1 MLQNWEEL
9 RKQARHLEN
18 EIDLKLVSFSKVGTS
33 LGSRDFTHENSDTV
47 PLLSSAASG
56 HVVDSMTE
64 EIEHLLSLLQQL
76 NDDMSECEGGGSS
89 RQHTLQRHRDILKDY
104 TAEFNKTRNNIESRR
119 QREELLGT
127 SGRGDSAST
136 DHKMKGAAASGG
148 GVNRR
153 ADFYL
158 KEHEHIRNSERLVS
172 DQINIAIRT
181 REELR
186 NQRGTLKSMQ
196 TRVTTLANRFPVLN
210 SLLQRIH
217 IRKRRDSIILGLV
230 IGTCTLL
237 LLLYTF
243 R

>member
-1 MLQNWEEL
+1 MLGWEEL

-47 PLLSSAASG
+47 PLLSSSASG

-64 EIEHLLSLLQQL
+64 EIEHLLGLLQQV
-76 NDDMSECEGGGSS
+76 NDEMIQSDGGGAS

-104 TAEFNKTRNNIESRR
+104 TAEFSKTRNNIESRR
-119 QREELLGT
+119 QRDELLGGST
-127 SGRGDSAST
+127 RAAGDNLNKSSL
-136 DHKMKGAAASGG
+136 
-148 GVNRR
+148 NRR
-153 ADFYL
+153 SDMFL
-158 KEHEHIRNSERLVS
+158 KEHDHIQNSERLIG

-186 NQRGTLKSMQ
+186 NQRTTLKAIQ
-196 TRVTTLANRFPVLN
+196 TRMTTLANRFPMLN

-217 IRKRRDSIILGLV
+217 IRKRRDSIILGV
-230 IGTCTLL
+230 IIGICTLL
-237 LLLYTF
+237 LILYAS